1 MNKFSE
7 EDKRE
12 KFKAIFA
19 NFALISELH
28 KFPIKIMLCYT
39 SNLLYLKST
48 PNFRENTNERFIR
61 KTYHRRTN
69 RQMGMISK
77 DMLVN

>member
-1 MNKFSE
+1 MNRFCE

-12 KFKAIFA
+12 TFKAIFA
-19 NFALISELH
+19 NFALNSELH

-48 PNFRENTNERFIR
+48 PNFRENTNERFLR

-69 RQMGMISK
+69 KQMEMIS
-77 DMLVN
+77 

>member
-1 MNKFSE
+1 MNRFSE

-19 NFALISELH
+19 NFAPILELH

-39 SNLLYLKST
+39 SNLQHLKST
-48 PNFRENTNERFIR
+48 PNFGKIPM
-61 KTYHRRTN
+61 K
-69 RQMGMISK
+69 SS
-77 DMLVN
+77 

>member
-1 MNKFSE
+1 MNRFSE
-7 EDKRE
+7 EDKKE

-19 NFALISELH
+19 NFALISELQ

-39 SNLLYLKST
+39 SNLLYLKNT
-48 PNFRENTNERFIR
+48 PNFKENTNERFFR
-61 KTYHRRTN
+61 KAYHRRTN
-69 RQMGMISK
+69 RHIGMISK

>member
-1 MNKFSE
+1 MNRFCE

-12 KFKAIFA
+12 TFKAIFA
-19 NFALISELH
+19 NFALNSELH

-39 SNLLYLKST
+39 SNLLYLKIA

-61 KTYHRRTN
+61 KTYHRRIN
-69 RQMGMISK
+69 RQMGMISE

>member
-1 MNKFSE
+1 MNRFSE

-12 KFKAIFA
+12 KFKAIFG

-39 SNLLYLKST
+39 PDLLYLKST
-48 PNFRENTNERFIR
+48 PNFRENTNERFLR

-69 RQMGMISK
+69 IERYYPTF
-77 DMLVN
+77 

>member
-1 MNKFSE
+1 MNRFSE
-7 EDKRE
+7 EDKTE
-12 KFKAIFA
+12 KFTAIFA

-48 PNFRENTNERFIR
+48 PNFRGNTNERFLR

-69 RQMGMISK
+69 RQMGMIS
-77 DMLVN
+77 

>member
-1 MNKFSE
+1 MDRFCE

-12 KFKAIFA
+12 TFKAIFA
-19 NFALISELH
+19 NFALNSELR

-39 SNLLYLKST
+39 SNLLYLKNT
-48 PNFRENTNERFIR
+48 PNFKENTNERFFR
-61 KTYHRRTN
+61 KAYHRRTN
-69 RQMGMISK
+69 RHIGMISK

>member
-1 MNKFSE
+1 MNRFCE

-12 KFKAIFA
+12 TFKAIFA
-19 NFALISELH
+19 NFALNSELH

-39 SNLLYLKST
+39 SNLLYLKNT
-48 PNFRENTNERFIR
+48 PNFKENTNESLFR
-61 KTYHRRTN
+61 KVYHRRTN
-69 RQMGMISK
+69 RQIGMISK